1 MIMCW
6 FAPKRRCGRSSK
18 DFIDV
23 SRSSQS
29 LLKTLILLLDWE
41 VEDALLETDVSES
54 VVEVAEL
61 SESLGLSGRLDEVD
75 DHRDEINDEV
85 DGFE

>member
-1 MIMCW
+1 M
-6 FAPKRRCGRSSK
+6 
-18 DFIDV
+18 DV

-29 LLKTLILLLDWE
+29 LLKTLILLLLDLE

-61 SESLGLSGRLDEVD
+61 SESLGLSGRLVDVD
-75 DHRDEINDEV
+75 DHRDEIKDEL

>member
-1 MIMCW
+1 M
-6 FAPKRRCGRSSK
+6 
-18 DFIDV
+18 

-29 LLKTLILLLDWE
+29 LLKTLILLLDLE

-61 SESLGLSGRLDEVD
+61 SESLGLSGRFDEVD

>member
-29 LLKTLILLLDWE
+29 LLKTLILLLDLE
-41 VEDALLETDVSES
+41 VEDALLVFES
-54 VVEVAEL
+54 AVEGAEL
-61 SESLGLSGRLDEVD
+61 SESLGLSGRFVEVD
-75 DHRDEINDEV
+75 AHRDETNDGLN
-85 DGFE
+85 GFE